1 MTIQNNDTPL
11 QKKSSWLFFLFWV
24 IATVIGAVLGF
35 ATSLY
40 IGDRLPPAGH
50 SPVILILLAFFLV
63 NIAGIFAT
71 CLQWAVLSIFIKRSI
86 AWLIAGLIGWCLP
99 FAGFLTLFV
108 PITGQSADLIAAGG
122 FTSGFLQWL
131 TMRKWV
137 PRAGWWILANTI
149 GWSLVVVL
157 LSRPTPFPFPPSWG
171 YWSMLPLPIFPGVI
185 TGFTMMMLMRS
196 AHTSLNPSAS
206 AAHR

>member
-1 MTIQNNDTPL
+1 MTKQNTDMLL
-11 QKKSSWLFFLFWV
+11 QKKSNWLFFLFWV

-40 IGDRLPPAGH
+40 IGNRLLA
-50 SPVILILLAFFLV
+50 SPVSPLIILAFFLV
-63 NIAGIFAT
+63 NFAGIVAT

-86 AWLIAGLIGWCLP
+86 AWLVTGLIGWCFP
-99 FAGFLTLFV
+99 FAAILILFV
-108 PITGQSADLIAAGG
+108 RITGQSADLIAAGSL
-122 FTSGFLQWL
+122 TAGFLQWL

-157 LSRPTPFPFPPSWG
+157 LSRPTPFQLPPSWG
-171 YWSMLPLPIFPGVI
+171 YWSMLPLPFFPGVI
-185 TGFTMMMLMRS
+185 TGITMMILMKS
-196 AHTSLNPSAS
+196 AQTSLNPSAS
-206 AAHR
+206 AA